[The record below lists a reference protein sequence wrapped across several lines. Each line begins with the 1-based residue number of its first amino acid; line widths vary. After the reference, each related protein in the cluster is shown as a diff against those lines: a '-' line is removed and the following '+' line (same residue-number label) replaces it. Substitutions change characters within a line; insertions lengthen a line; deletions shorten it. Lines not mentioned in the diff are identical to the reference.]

1 MSGCA
6 DFNPRLQH
14 GALGLGFA
22 GAHGPGPG
30 SRTVA
35 KHFKLFVN
43 VARILTDA
51 FWCSAGKAEVGA
63 MTSLEVFTTGTP
75 GLPARVHALGQP
87 TSAHGVGAQIRRRVD
102 GGGWEAIVCSYLYL
116 TAYYAVR

>member
-30 SRTVA
+30 SRKVA
-35 KHFKLFVN
+35 EHLSCSLVLLGFIPMHSDSQRFVSI
-43 VARILTDA
+43 A
-51 FWCSAGKAEVGA
+51 S
-63 MTSLEVFTTGTP
+63 
-75 GLPARVHALGQP
+75 
-87 TSAHGVGAQIRRRVD
+87 
-102 GGGWEAIVCSYLYL
+102 
-116 TAYYAVR
+116 

>member
-22 GAHGPGPG
+22 GAHGRGL
-30 SRTVA
+30 VA
-35 KHFKLFVN
+35 DSCAALKLFVN

-51 FWCSAGKAEVGA
+51 FWFSAGKAEVGA
-63 MTSLEVFTTGTP
+63 MTSLGVFATGTP
-75 GLPARVHALGQP
+75 GLAARDHALGQP

-102 GGGWEAIVCSYLYL
+102 GGGWEAIVCSYLSL
-116 TAYYAVR
+116 TAYYALS